1 MVYRGGDRR
10 GLRPREEHRGEARRG
25 RLGRADGAVLDHR
38 RTRGLDRDERGRP
51 LRLRGRRGGRLRARR
66 RSNRDA
72 LRGGRPPGPRRLQGG
87 NGGLVRQVPH
97 RLRDRG
103 QGVGRVRR
111 YGRALRIGRLGRI
124 RLPGRRRRLH
134 RVAALGDAEEGG
146 EAGRAVALS
155 RGRGGGEMRQEPR
168 VAGAPISW
176 GVIEIPDW
184 GYQMPADRLL
194 HEAASVGL
202 KAMETGPED
211 FLPLDPAEVRD
222 LLSSHGLGLVGGF
235 VLVERRAEFFVEAG
249 ADTLVLAAI
258 PSTGAFEE
266 PVDLDEAAWKELFEN
281 LRRVE
286 EICARHGLATV
297 LHPHFGTV
305 VETDEQLRRFLE
317 GCDTGLC
324 LDTGHL
330 VIGGSDPLEVA
341 EKAADRVKHV
351 HLKDVDR
358 EVAGRLGA
366 REIGFKEACLQG
378 AFRPLGEGDVD
389 VARLLE
395 ILAWSEYRG
404 WYVLEQDIVVET
416 EPPEGEGPVGD
427 IRESMRFLQAVLGGS
442 DGDDS

>member
-1 MVYRGGDRR
+1 M
-10 GLRPREEHRGEARRG
+10 
-25 RLGRADGAVLDHR
+25 
-38 RTRGLDRDERGRP
+38 
-51 LRLRGRRGGRLRARR
+51 
-66 RSNRDA
+66 S
-72 LRGGRPPGPRRLQGG
+72 
-87 NGGLVRQVPH
+87 
-97 RLRDRG
+97 
-103 QGVGRVRR
+103 
-111 YGRALRIGRLGRI
+111 
-124 RLPGRRRRLH
+124 
-134 RVAALGDAEEGG
+134 
-146 EAGRAVALS
+146 
-155 RGRGGGEMRQEPR
+155 QEPR

-194 HEAASVGL
+194 REAASVGL
-202 KAMETGPED
+202 KAMEAGPED

-235 VLVERRAEFFVEAG
+235 VPAVLHEPELRREGFDLVERRAEFFVEAG

-266 PVDLDEAAWKELFEN
+266 PVNLDEAAWKELFEN

-286 EICARHGLATV
+286 EICARHGLTTV

-341 EKAADRVKHV
+341 EKAADRVRHV

-358 EVAGRLGA
+358 EVARRLGR
-366 REIGFKEACLQG
+366 REIGFKEAAQQN

-395 ILAWSEYRG
+395 VLDRSGYGG
-404 WYVLEQDIVVET
+404 WYVLEQDIMVAS
-416 EPPEGEGPVGD
+416 EPPEGGGPVDD
-427 IRESMRFLQAVLGGS
+427 IRKSLHFLETTLEGS
-442 DGDDS
+442 RKTGQR

>member
-1 MVYRGGDRR
+1 M
-10 GLRPREEHRGEARRG
+10 
-25 RLGRADGAVLDHR
+25 
-38 RTRGLDRDERGRP
+38 
-51 LRLRGRRGGRLRARR
+51 
-66 RSNRDA
+66 S
-72 LRGGRPPGPRRLQGG
+72 
-87 NGGLVRQVPH
+87 
-97 RLRDRG
+97 
-103 QGVGRVRR
+103 
-111 YGRALRIGRLGRI
+111 
-124 RLPGRRRRLH
+124 
-134 RVAALGDAEEGG
+134 
-146 EAGRAVALS
+146 
-155 RGRGGGEMRQEPR
+155 QEPR

-194 HEAASVGL
+194 REAASVGL
-202 KAMETGPED
+202 EAMEAGPED

-235 VLVERRAEFFVEAG
+235 VPAVLHEPELRQEGFDLVERRAEFFVEAG

-266 PVDLDEAAWKELFEN
+266 TVDLDEAAWKELFEN

-341 EKAADRVKHV
+341 EKAADRVRHV

-358 EVAGRLGA
+358 EVARRLGA
-366 REIGFKEACLQG
+366 REIGFKEAAQEN

-395 ILAWSEYRG
+395 LLDRSGYGG
-404 WYVLEQDIVVET
+404 WYVLEQDIMVDS
-416 EPPEGEGPVGD
+416 EPPEGGGPVND
-427 IRESMRFLQAVLGGS
+427 IRKSLQFLETTLEGS
-442 DGDDS
+442 RKTGQR